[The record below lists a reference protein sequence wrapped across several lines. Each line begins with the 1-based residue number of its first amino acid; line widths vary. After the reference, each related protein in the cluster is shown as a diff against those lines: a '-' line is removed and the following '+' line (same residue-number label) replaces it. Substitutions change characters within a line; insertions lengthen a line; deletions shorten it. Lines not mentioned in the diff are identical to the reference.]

1 MAHGEGIKQ
10 EQGNIAETGELVTK
24 DVGQLR
30 LVSTTE
36 QAISHRRIMALG
48 QGTEGHQV
56 RDWPIGKGGTISR
69 PPPSRPGEFHPEP
82 LTDPNANLSIHP
94 ARATPKR
101 LPPCGKTVSSSAFPL
116 TRSRRGDLPLS
127 LHGNYRVSS
136 LARSNAPLSVLRYFR
151 PRGSPTCT
159 FSLRITAP
167 VRMSSLV
174 FQRVVGGSCAFVSL
188 VPT

>member
-94 ARATPKR
+94 ARATPKKAAALR
-101 LPPCGKTVSSSAFPL
+101 QDSEFLRFPVD
-116 TRSRRGDLPLS
+116 SI
-127 LHGNYRVSS
+127 
-136 LARSNAPLSVLRYFR
+136 
-151 PRGSPTCT
+151 SP
-159 FSLRITAP
+159 
-167 VRMSSLV
+167 
-174 FQRVVGGSCAFVSL
+174 G
-188 VPT
+188 